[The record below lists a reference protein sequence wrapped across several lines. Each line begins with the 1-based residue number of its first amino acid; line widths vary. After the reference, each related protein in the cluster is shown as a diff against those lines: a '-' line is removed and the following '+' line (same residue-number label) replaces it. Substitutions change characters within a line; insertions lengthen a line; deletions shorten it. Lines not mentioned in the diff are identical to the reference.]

1 MKTLTYLLLL
11 ALVYSG
17 GMYAQFQGGSGD
29 GFTQSLTIQL
39 DLTGVPVGVR
49 PLYTGGSGDGHDQ
62 SQTAFLVSGDDPAQL
77 FKGGSGDGFDRSQAS
92 LVLSGENVVV
102 LFGGGPGDGFDQ
114 NAFTASL
121 AGDTISGL
129 YAGGSGDGFDR
140 AAVAGALNG
149 ESLAGLFAGGSGDG
163 FDQFLFA
170 GDLDGAMLTLFA
182 GGAGDGFDEATGNFA
197 LNGQSL
203 DILYAGGRGD
213 GFDTELY
220 LGVLPLPLTL
230 ISFDAFPRKD
240 FVLLQWVT
248 EEEVATDFFT
258 IEKTRD
264 GRGFASVGTTDAAGD
279 SEPGERLYYE
289 MEDHAPYNG
298 TSFYRLQTTD
308 LDGAI
313 SLSHLVEVNYSV
325 DVDWNF
331 VLFPNPNT
339 GRQLGFRPKGIEPG
353 TDLYFEVLDIQGRAL
368 LRSEFTVDGS
378 DEQFQLNTP
387 LPSGSYLIRVTDK
400 AGNTKAKILIV
411 K

>member
-1 MKTLTYLLLL
+1 MKKHIYLLL
-11 ALVYSG
+11 ALACSG
-17 GMYAQFQGGSGD
+17 GVFAQFNGGSGD
-29 GFTQSLTIQL
+29 GFTQGITIQL
-39 DLTGVPVGVR
+39 DLTGVPIGVR
-49 PLYTGGSGDGHDQ
+49 PLYVGGSGDGADQ
-62 SQTAFLVSGDDPAQL
+62 NQTAFIVAGIDPAQL
-77 FKGGSGDGFDRSQAS
+77 FQGGSGDGFDRSSAS
-92 LVLSGENVVV
+92 VALSGQNILVLYGGSSGDGFDRSSFTATLGGETFTG
-102 LFGGGPGDGFDQ
+102 LFSGGPGDGFD
-114 NAFTASL
+114 
-121 AGDTISGL
+121 
-129 YAGGSGDGFDR
+129 GG
-140 AAVAGALNG
+140 AAAGALNG
-149 ESLAGLFAGGSGDG
+149 ESLAGLFAGGPGDG

-170 GDLDGAMLTLFA
+170 GDLNGAMLTLFA
-182 GGAGDGFDEATGNFA
+182 GGAGDGFDEASGNFA

-203 DILYAGGRGD
+203 NILYAGGAGD

-248 EEEVATDFFT
+248 EDEVATDFFT

-264 GRGFASVGTTDAAGD
+264 GRDFASVGTTDAAGD
-279 SEPGERLYYE
+279 SEPGERLYYG

-313 SLSHLVEVNYSV
+313 SLSHLVEVNYSA
-325 DVDWNF
+325 DADWNF

-339 GRQLGFRPKGIEPG
+339 GRQLGFRPEGIEPG

-368 LRSEFTVDGS
+368 LRREFTVDGS

-400 AGNTKAKILIV
+400 AGDTKAKILIV